1 MYRPGDARND
11 DAAGSGVTPRIGVVG
26 GEGQMG
32 LWLRR
37 FWERR
42 GLAVSFSDRG
52 SLLTNEDVAQQ
63 SDLTFV
69 AVPLTATPDVL
80 VALSPYIGADQ
91 ALISIASLMGPSATA
106 LVGCVGQTLCAHP
119 VFGPSVREVHG
130 LPVVVAPI
138 RGERWASWLIDSL
151 RDAGLAVRESTPP
164 EHDKAMAVVQALLH
178 SLYVALC
185 ETMGDAAMEP
195 GRALEW
201 ASPTMRLQL
210 GMIARILGQDPQ
222 LYAGLVVGNPWAPD
236 LLDSLAASLTKLASH
251 ARSGDI
257 AGFAA
262 AFTRANQSFG
272 DLVPDLAG
280 RAEAA
285 IERFS

>member
-1 MYRPGDARND
+1 VP
-11 DAAGSGVTPRIGVVG
+11 GSGVTPRIGVVG

-42 GLAVSFSDRG
+42 GFAVAFSDRG
-52 SLLTNEDVAQQ
+52 SSLTNEDVARR

-69 AVPLTATPDVL
+69 AVPLMVTADVL
-80 VALSPYIGADQ
+80 AALSAHIGADQ
-91 ALISIASLMGPSATA
+91 ALISIASLMGPSAAA
-106 LVGCVGQTLCAHP
+106 LADCTGQTLCAHP
-119 VFGPSVREVHG
+119 VFGPTVREVRG
-130 LPVVVAPI
+130 LPVVVAPL
-138 RGERWASWLIDSL
+138 RGEHWAAWLIESL
-151 RDAGLAVRESTPP
+151 RDAGLAVHESTPS

-178 SLYVALC
+178 SLYVALA
-185 ETMGDAAMEP
+185 ETMSEADMEP
-195 GRALEW
+195 RRALEW
-201 ASPTMRLQL
+201 ASPSMHLQL

-272 DLVPDLAG
+272 DLVPDLAR

-285 IERFS
+285 LERFS